1 MKNTLRTYI
10 NKKKKKKEEAEEQ
23 EIQETE
29 ETEESQDVAM
39 LQMLEQ
45 IAADESKAN
54 VLALYGDV
62 TEEKCSELLYGLLVL
77 KETNKKEKLE
87 DPENPESETV
97 ATYEPFTF
105 YISTFGGSA
114 ADMFSIYD
122 MMRIMESEGYE
133 IETFGLGKVMSA
145 GVLMLA
151 AGTKGKR
158 KIGKY
163 CRVMIH
169 SVSSGNVGPLHNL
182 ENEVEEVKFTQKQYI
197 KALSAETNMSEKYLR
212 KLIDRKTNVYLTA
225 EEAVEL
231 GIADEV
237 V

>member
-1 MKNTLRTYI
+1 MKNNLSNYI
-10 NKKKKKKEEAEEQ
+10 NKKDKKKKEKEDKEQ
-23 EIQETE
+23 EN
-29 ETEESQDVAM
+29 QDAAM
-39 LQMLEQ
+39 LEMLEQ
-45 IAADESKAN
+45 LAAEESKTN
-54 VLALYGDV
+54 IIALYGDV
-62 TEEKCSELLYGLLVL
+62 TEEKCSELLYGMLVL
-77 KETNKKEKLE
+77 RETSKKEKPA
-87 DPENPESETV
+87 DPDNPESEIVT
-97 ATYEPFTF
+97 TYEPFTF

-122 MMRIMESEGYE
+122 MMRIIQEDGLEV
-133 IETFGLGKVMSA
+133 ETFGLGKVMSA

-158 KIGKY
+158 KIGKF

-169 SVSSGNVGPLHNL
+169 SVSSGNAGSLHEL
-182 ENEVEEVKFTQKQYI
+182 ENEVEEIKFTQRQYI
-197 KALSAETNMSEKYLR
+197 KALSSETNMSEKYLR

>member
-1 MKNTLRTYI
+1 MKNNLSNFI
-10 NKKKKKKEEAEEQ
+10 NKKDKKKKEKENKEQ
-23 EIQETE
+23 
-29 ETEESQDVAM
+29 ESQDDAM
-39 LQMLEQ
+39 LVMLEQ
-45 IAADESKAN
+45 LAGEESKTN
-54 VLALYGDV
+54 IIALYGDV

-77 KETNKKEKLE
+77 REANKKEKPA
-87 DPENPESETV
+87 DPDNPESGTV
-97 ATYEPFTF
+97 TTYEPFTF

-122 MMRIMESEGYE
+122 MMRILQEDGLE

-151 AGTKGKR
+151 AGAKGKR
-158 KIGKY
+158 KIGKF

-169 SVSSGNVGPLHNL
+169 SVSSGNVGPLHDL
-182 ENEVEEVKFTQKQYI
+182 ENEVEEVKFTQRQYI
-197 KALSAETNMSEKYLR
+197 KALAAETNMSEKYLK

-225 EEAVEL
+225 EQAVEL